1 MTKILAMTKQC
12 TLRTLRPNDSVTP
25 GERRVEHVNLRGLLN
40 EISFEIE
47 I

>member
-12 TLRTLRPNDSVTP
+12 TLRPNDSVTP
-25 GERRVEHVNLRGLLN
+25 GDRRVEHVNLRGLLN
-40 EISFEIE
+40 EISLEIE